1 MALPGSGALSFS
13 AIQTEF
19 GGSNPIS
26 LSEYYR
32 GGAYVRG
39 QASTVPTSGAISLSN
54 FYGTSATIVLAIT
67 SNTSHVNILTLAT
80 AAGYNAA
87 SDTTPIIVNVSAG
100 ISGSSA
106 PALRTG
112 ALNAASNL
120 TINIASGASIE
131 GFAGAVGGT
140 GAAGGTGGDGILF
153 EITSG
158 TGTYLVDNDGTTS
171 GGGGGGGG
179 GGSAGAS
186 WLLYYDGKGD
196 VCSGPVYY
204 GSNGSNGAT
213 GALGA
218 AGAAGTAGGYRVGAC
233 NVTVTAGAGG
243 AGGAAGKAV
252 NFGGLSVS
260 TAGSAGTF
268 NGATS

>member
-39 QASTVPTSGAISLSN
+39 QATTVPTSGAISLSN

-186 WLLYYDGKGD
+186 WITYYDGKGD
-196 VCSGPVYY
+196 VCAYPPIY

-218 AGAAGTAGGYRVGAC
+218 PGAAGAVGGYPATAC
-233 NVTVTAGAGG
+233 NITVTRGLGG